1 MLLSKNKLR
10 IMHELFQTPYKPTL
24 INISDQK
31 EEMLR
36 LSKTRLSNYPQEP
49 VTKKYKSITEVTHKS
64 SFPVYNIKTAPVNIN
79 NNVINTNIVYN
90 NPINYYPVNYSIYPS
105 GKDIIIKNPEEIIQ
119 SGIFK
124 GPPRREGF
132 SSIYE
137 EPKFNPF
144 QGVPINNQ
152 GFNNNINNINTA
164 VEPLQMQQDINTG
177 MQDIEQPLQQNINID
192 NIPNI

>member
-36 LSKTRLSNYPQEP
+36 LSKTRLSNYPPEP

-90 NPINYYPVNYSIYPS
+90 NPINYYYLFRY
-105 GKDIIIKNPEEIIQ
+105 
-119 SGIFK
+119 
-124 GPPRREGF
+124 
-132 SSIYE
+132 Y
-137 EPKFNPF
+137 
-144 QGVPINNQ
+144 
-152 GFNNNINNINTA
+152 
-164 VEPLQMQQDINTG
+164 
-177 MQDIEQPLQQNINID
+177 
-192 NIPNI
+192 